1 MTPNDNN
8 GKRVIAITLN
18 PAIDR
23 TIKLESFA
31 YGQVN
36 RAMSANEDMGG
47 KGVNVARMLEFCG
60 VGVMAGGL
68 LGNDNIAVT
77 EALMSRE
84 VFSANWLPVPGKTR
98 TNTKL
103 VTTTDQK
110 TTDIN
115 EPGFELGSI
124 SAKLLDKLASKI
136 REWAVEYD
144 AMVFAGSLPPGLPA
158 DTYGQLISVCKQT
171 SPECFVA
178 VDAEGSPLEFALKA
192 GADLIKPNLAELALL
207 TGCCVEDYDN
217 MELAISDC
225 KKLMNRYPLKTIL
238 LSNGRS
244 GSVLFTRSSEEA
256 NKLVVLTA
264 GSLEVKA
271 LSTTGAGDSLLAG
284 YLSGQCSGSDH
295 KHSLARGIACA
306 SLAVSRQSWRKF
318 ETNLIEPYTQDAFKL
333 IREF

>member
-1 MTPNDNN
+1 MTLTDVS
-8 GKRVIAITLN
+8 KRVVTITLN

-23 TIKLESFA
+23 TVRLESFA

-36 RAMSANEDMGG
+36 RAISANEDIGG
-47 KGVNVARMLEFCG
+47 KGVNVARILELCG
-60 VGVMAGGL
+60 VDVMAGGL
-68 LGNDNIAVT
+68 LGNDNLAVT
-77 EALMSRE
+77 EALMTRE
-84 VFSANWLPVPGKTR
+84 RFLTNWLPVPGKTR

-103 VTTTDQK
+103 VTTADRQ

-115 EPGFELGSI
+115 EPGFELGSY
-124 SAKLLDKLASKI
+124 STKLLDKLVTKI

-144 AMVFAGSLPPGLPA
+144 SMVFAGSLPPGLPT
-158 DTYGQLISVCKQT
+158 DTYGHLINICKQV
-171 SPECFVA
+171 SPDCFVA
-178 VDAEGSPLEFALKA
+178 VDAEGSPLEYALAA

-217 MELAISDC
+217 IELAISDC
-225 KKLMNRYPLKTIL
+225 WKLMSKYPLKAIL

-244 GSVLFTRSSEEA
+244 GSLLFTRSSEKA
-256 NKLVVLTA
+256 NKLIVLTA

-284 YLSGQCSGSDH
+284 YLSGQCSGLDH

-306 SLAVSRQSWRKF
+306 SLAVSRQSWLQF

-333 IREF
+333 IREL